1 MHSMMRPRSASLKS
15 PWPELSV
22 PWMERR
28 QEAPHAATAQATGW
42 RPRASAATKAA
53 KPRTKSVS
61 WRRRPSS
68 CRRPSAPKTVPARD
82 TSRRPPLQCRVRPR
96 VRRTSVRAS
105 SASPLARRSARA
117 FHTPRCAPRAA
128 LSTSSPRTLH
138 VPARARRAP
147 TRTPE
152 CAVMPLHA
160 HASASRA
167 PSAPCARQRASLTR
181 GALGVDARRPRH
193 ARASTRSQCAFVRR
207 ATSCACVH
215 VNAVR
220 VLVSDQELS
229 ERRSRMTASGARA
242 WKPASPTLCWATASP
257 KPKTC
262 RPRLQTRWRLP
273 LATSAAAI

>member
-1 MHSMMRPRSASLKS
+1 VSPSSSACMH
-15 PWPELSV
+15 
-22 PWMERR
+22 RR
-28 QEAPHAATAQATGW
+28 CA
-42 RPRASAATKAA
+42 RASTPMRHHCRCDAVRALHLPTTCTLVVARHVA
-53 KPRTKSVS
+53 PRHTRSRSDAVPS
-61 WRRRPSS
+61 PGPSS
-68 CRRPSAPKTVPARD
+68 SPPA
-82 TSRRPPLQCRVRPR
+82 PLQCRVRPR

-117 FHTPRCAPRAA
+117 FHTPRSAPRAA

-181 GALGVDARRPRH
+181 GAHGVDARRARH

-207 ATSCACVH
+207 ATSCACCV
-215 VNAVR
+215 
-220 VLVSDQELS
+220 
-229 ERRSRMTASGARA
+229 
-242 WKPASPTLCWATASP
+242 
-257 KPKTC
+257 
-262 RPRLQTRWRLP
+262 
-273 LATSAAAI
+273 